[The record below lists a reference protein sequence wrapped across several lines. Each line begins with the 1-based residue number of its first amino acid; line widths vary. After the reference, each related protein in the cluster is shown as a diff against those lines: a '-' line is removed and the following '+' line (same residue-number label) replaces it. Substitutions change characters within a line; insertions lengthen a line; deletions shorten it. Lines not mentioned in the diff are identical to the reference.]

1 MGHAQS
7 ASRFSVDQISPA
19 PNSTA
24 PAGRSAAGDPVR
36 IAPVRGASSSASAR
50 EVVRQQA
57 APAVPPEI
65 VEACQR
71 ARAEDRSPPQGVD
84 CIAAMQGNAEAPT
97 ATAESSL
104 LPLFG
109 QPGSVTTPGV
119 QQTVSSANADTVAQ
133 DLSNGTVLG
142 NATAGAI
149 ARDRVDAPPP
159 SSPR

>member
-1 MGHAQS
+1 M
-7 ASRFSVDQISPA
+7 
-19 PNSTA
+19 
-24 PAGRSAAGDPVR
+24 
-36 IAPVRGASSSASAR
+36 
-50 EVVRQQA
+50 
-57 APAVPPEI
+57 

-71 ARAEDRSPPQGVD
+71 ARAEDRSPPEGVD

-109 QPGSVTTPGV
+109 QPGSVTNVGV
-119 QQTVSSANADTVAQ
+119 QQTVSSVNADTVAQ
-133 DLSNGTVLG
+133 DLSNGAVLG